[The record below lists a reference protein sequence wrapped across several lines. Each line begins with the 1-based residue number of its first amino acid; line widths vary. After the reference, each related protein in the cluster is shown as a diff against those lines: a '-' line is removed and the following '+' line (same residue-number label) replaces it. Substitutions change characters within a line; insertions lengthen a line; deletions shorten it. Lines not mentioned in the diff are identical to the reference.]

1 MVDLSSSLCNKLP
14 GRVACIYSVTHPIPS
29 LIHSSAGS
37 SAALLPSY
45 SSFRGWSP
53 PGKFCGIHQAFGMKD
68 PPFLMDNHYFYG
80 HVQQHNSYV
89 SLPEGT
95 QPKTQVSTIRKHG
108 EKRQHVQISGFVFNH
123 LSQDVGNVVD
133 PYNHNPQFQQPHHK
147 VEGQPGAAAPWYS
160 PASCRC
166 GPGRR
171 TTRSSPRCR
180 LGATATVYLYRNY
193 IFVWKIISYDS
204 SECMMQ
210 CYKQSV
216 YYYILHRLFVP
227 LAEIVQNSCSKHGDM
242 HGYVLVSPNV

>member
-108 EKRQHVQISGFVFNH
+108 EKTTTCVDFRVCIQPFIPRCWQCRRPLQPQPPVLVAP
-123 LSQDVGNVVD
+123 SQGGH
-133 PYNHNPQFQQPHHK
+133 PR
-147 VEGQPGAAAPWYS
+147 AAAPWYS

-204 SECMMQ
+204 SECMM
-210 CYKQSV
+210 
-216 YYYILHRLFVP
+216 
-227 LAEIVQNSCSKHGDM
+227 
-242 HGYVLVSPNV
+242 